1 MKMDHQQDQQNQPMA
16 NEPPAEHK
24 VADIKI
30 KLTILSDALVL
41 QFSQPVEELKLPRAI
56 AMEMGTSL
64 IKQARKIKPA
74 PVSEE
79 ERKRQRNRKKQNR
92 KKRR

>member
-1 MKMDHQQDQQNQPMA
+1 MEDHQQDQQNQPMA
-16 NEPPAEHK
+16 NESAEHK

-56 AMEMGTSL
+56 ALEMGYSL

-79 ERKRQRNRKKQNR
+79 ERKHQRNRKKHNR